1 MKLIPREWDEMPTL
15 TGLRRSMNR
24 LFDYF
29 PSVLEGETAFEWWP
43 PLNICETPETVVVTA
58 EVPGLEPKDIEISV
72 VGDTL
77 TIRGEK
83 RVEKEEKGKTWYR
96 REIAGGKFT
105 RSLTLPAPIDGEHV
119 DAVNKAGLLTITLP
133 KRVEARSK
141 KIEVK
146 VK

>member
-1 MKLIPREWDEMPTL
+1 MKLIPREWDEFPAL
-15 TGLRRSMNR
+15 TGLRRQMNR
-24 LFDYF
+24 LLDYF
-29 PSVLEGETAFEWWP
+29 PNAEESAFEWWP
-43 PLNICETPETVVVTA
+43 AVNVIETPETVVVTA
-58 EVPGLEPKDIEISV
+58 EVPGLEPKEIEISV

-83 RVEKEEKGKTWYR
+83 RIEKEEKGKTWYR

-105 RSLTLPAPIDGEHV
+105 RSFTLPTSVDAEHV
-119 DAVNKAGLLTITLP
+119 DATSKMGILTITLP
-133 KRVEARSK
+133 KRAEARAK

>member
-1 MKLIPREWDEMPTL
+1 MKLIPREWEEFPTL
-15 TGLRRSMNR
+15 TGLRRQMNR
-24 LFDYF
+24 LLGYF
-29 PSVLEGETAFEWWP
+29 PNAEEPAFEWWP
-43 PLNICETPETVVVTA
+43 AVNVTETPETVVVTA
-58 EVPGLEPKDIEISV
+58 EIPGLEPKEIEISV

-96 REIAGGKFT
+96 QEIAGGKFM
-105 RSLTLPAPIDGEHV
+105 RSFTLPTSVDAEHV
-119 DAVNKAGLLTITLP
+119 DATSKMGLLTITLP
-133 KRVEARSK
+133 KRAEARAK

>member
-1 MKLIPREWDEMPTL
+1 
-15 TGLRRSMNR
+15 MNR
-24 LFDYF
+24 LFEYF
-29 PSVLEGETAFEWWP
+29 PTAEEQGFEWWP
-43 PLNICETPETVVVTA
+43 AVNVAETPETVVVTA
-58 EVPGLEPKDIEISV
+58 ELPGLDPKEIEISV

-83 RVEKEEKGKTWYR
+83 RFEREEKGKTWYR

-105 RSLTLPAPIDGEHV
+105 RSFTLPASVDAEHV
-119 DAVNKAGLLTITLP
+119 DAACKAGILTITLP
-133 KRVEARSK
+133 KRAEAKAK